1 MDDLNLIASSYVLGL
16 LRPEEIVQVA
26 DRALTSGQYT
36 AEIAELADLRTERH
50 PTTAVVAP
58 LFLAWLRERGIEL
71 PDVEDAAWKLVTHHI
86 GQIVHEWV
94 PPLQG
99 LVSVVETLHD
109 SVLLNHRFSDI
120 EQRFGVIA
128 LCGAYSAMEDLHDCP
143 EQVSIRGKF
152 GTEAMAEL
160 ASYVSELAEVWWK
173 TYGPSSV
180 L

>member
-16 LRPEEIVQVA
+16 LPPEEIVQIA
-26 DRALTSGQYT
+26 ERALSSGQYS

-50 PTTAVVAP
+50 PTTAVVVP

-71 PDVEDAAWKLVTHHI
+71 ANVEDAAWKLVTHHI
-86 GQIVHEWV
+86 ERIVHERV

-99 LVSVVETLHD
+99 LVSVVETLYY
-109 SVLLNHRFSDI
+109 SVLSCPRSSEI

-128 LCGAYSAMEDLHDCP
+128 LCRAYSAMEDLHDCP

-152 GTEAMAEL
+152 GVEAMAEL
-160 ASYVSELAEVWWK
+160 ASYVSQLAD
-173 TYGPSSV
+173 
-180 L
+180 